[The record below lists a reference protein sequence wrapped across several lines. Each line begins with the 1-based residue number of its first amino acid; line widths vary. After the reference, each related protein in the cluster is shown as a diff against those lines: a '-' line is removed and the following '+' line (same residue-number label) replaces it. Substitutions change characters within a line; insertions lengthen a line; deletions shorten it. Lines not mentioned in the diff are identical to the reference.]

1 MLEWSPHIV
10 ELLLDSSTEAIDY
23 QCRCL
28 VDERYHRID
37 PFLPRDIGLDDA
49 SALPELKQI
58 ANEFNLGPVKEWIEA
73 HWKPEVIDTSDLDM
87 SIEDL
92 RPDDV
97 KVDGNDAWRC
107 VIQ

>member
-1 MLEWSPHIV
+1 M

-28 VDERYHRID
+28 VNEKYHRID

-49 SALPELKQI
+49 SALPELKEI
-58 ANEFNLGPVKEWIEA
+58 ANEFKLTAVKEWIDTF
-73 HWKPEVIDTSDLDM
+73 WKSDIVDTSDLDM

-97 KVDGNDAWRC
+97 KVDPNANAWRC
-107 VIQ
+107 IIQ